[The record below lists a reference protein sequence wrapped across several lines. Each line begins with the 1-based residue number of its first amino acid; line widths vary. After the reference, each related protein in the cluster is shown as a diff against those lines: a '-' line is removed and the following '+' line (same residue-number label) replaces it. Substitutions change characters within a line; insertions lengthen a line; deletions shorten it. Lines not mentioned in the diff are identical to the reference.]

1 MKPCTVEFQAFGP
14 YAGHELVD
22 FEKLA
27 ARGLFLI
34 CGKTGTGKTMILD
47 AITFALY
54 GKSSGHGRDDFE
66 AMRCTNAAF
75 DVTTYVRFTFENNGI
90 YYRFERRLERKRKNL
105 SASYMVWQKDENGTW
120 TALFEN
126 AKEKMLNEKA
136 EEIIGLSYEQFRQVI
151 VLPQGQFEKFLTSD
165 SADKEKILTSIFG
178 EEKWQAV
185 AQLMFEEATERRQQL
200 KSLQEQISNSLQ
212 EEACETMAELEAVIA
227 QKKERLVT
235 MEAAYQEGACEK
247 QIRALRDRLAL
258 VSRFQDLR
266 RGKARVRAY
275 EEKQHDRAEQEKR
288 IQDARRAEKVKELLL
303 ELHRA
308 EAAQAERKTAVR
320 AADQAAGQAKQQ
332 AEQILLQVTA
342 QQQKND
348 EIEEKKAQK
357 IQLTAK
363 ITDYES
369 IAALEQNFQ
378 KQRKAA
384 ESALQEAE
392 QEKQVYESYAPKLVM
407 LHETYETDMEEHRKL
422 LAAYLAGIT
431 GELAASLVEGQ
442 PCPVCGS
449 REHPQKAVR
458 TEADTSKEHVEEK
471 RAEADAVY
479 QKLQQTMQKQEQAKK
494 KYEEK
499 QRLAQELQ
507 LAKETAYTRLAE
519 MQNNLIPEIGSLA
532 ELQKKLQQLT
542 DEIGKDTE
550 QLQSLTK
557 MLEQANNTV
566 AETAAKAELARQEEE
581 LTQKKQE
588 AAMQA
593 VAKGL
598 SEHGFADIKE
608 AEQLLMG
615 EKELEGMRRQIADY
629 DAGKKAAEEQV
640 MRLQEELGRQQE
652 PDEEACKTEL
662 ARLEKLQGT
671 YAKETAVL
679 SETIRRL
686 SQKAEK
692 LALAGEGLEE
702 KLLEAEQDL
711 AFAKKLR
718 GDAGTGLQ
726 RYVLGILFSSVIA
739 AANRM
744 LSMVHGGRYRLFR
757 SDEKAQGSNKRGLE
771 LKVYDKNSEEHEGRF
786 VSTLSGGEKFLA
798 SLALSI
804 GMSTIAQK
812 SGIRIEALFI
822 DKGFGSLD
830 EDSITDAMQILGS
843 IQQANGLVGIISH
856 VQLLQERIPT
866 KLRVEE
872 TEKGSHI
879 IQTIGYKL

>member
-1 MKPCTVEFQAFGP
+1 MKPCMVEFQAFGP

-27 ARGLFLI
+27 AKGLFLI

-66 AMRCTNAAF
+66 AMHCTNAAF
-75 DVTTYVRFTFENNGI
+75 DVTTYVRFTFENNGS

-212 EEACETMAELEAVIA
+212 EEACETLAELEVVVA
-227 QKKERLVT
+227 QKKERLAA
-235 MEAAYQEGACEK
+235 MEAAYQEGTCEK

-266 RGKARVRAY
+266 RERARVRVY
-275 EEKQHDRAEQEKR
+275 EEKQHDRMEQEKR

-320 AADQAAGQAKQQ
+320 TADQAAGQAKQQ

-369 IAALEQNFQ
+369 IAALEQTFQ

-392 QEKQVYESYAPKLVM
+392 QEKQIYESYAPKLVM
-407 LHETYETDMEEHRKL
+407 LHEAYETDMEEHRKL

-507 LAKETAYTRLAE
+507 LVKETAYTRLAE

-542 DEIGKDTE
+542 DEIGRDTE
-550 QLQSLTK
+550 KLQSLTK

-581 LTQKKQE
+581 LAQKKQE

-608 AEQLLMG
+608 AEQLLLS
-615 EKELEGMRRQIADY
+615 EKEQEKLQQQIADF
-629 DAGKKAAEEQV
+629 DAGRKAAEEQ
-640 MRLQEELGRQQE
+640 MKRLQEELGGQQE
-652 PDEEACKTEL
+652 PDADACKTEL
-662 ARLEKLQGT
+662 AQLEKQQEA

-692 LALAGEGLEE
+692 LAQTGEGIEE

-786 VSTLSGGEKFLA
+786 VSTLSGGEKFLT

-822 DKGFGSLD
+822 DEGFGSLD
-830 EDSITDAMQILGS
+830 EDSITDAMQILDS

-879 IQTIGYKL
+879 IQTIG

>member
-212 EEACETMAELEAVIA
+212 EEACETLAELQAVIA

-247 QIRALRDRLAL
+247 QIGALRDRLAL

-266 RGKARVRAY
+266 RGKAHVRAY

-308 EAAQAERKTAVR
+308 EAAQAERKKAVR

-332 AEQILLQVTA
+332 AEQIFLQVTA

-407 LHETYETDMEEHRKL
+407 LHEAYETDMEEHRKL

-550 QLQSLTK
+550 KLQSLTK

-662 ARLEKLQGT
+662 ARLEKLQET

-686 SQKAEK
+686 SEKADK
-692 LALAGEGLEE
+692 LAQAGEGLEE

-822 DKGFGSLD
+822 DEGFGSLD

-879 IQTIGYKL
+879 IQTIG

>member
-120 TALFEN
+120 TAMFEN

-212 EEACETMAELEAVIA
+212 EEACETLAELEAVIA

-235 MEAAYQEGACEK
+235 METAYQEGACEK

-407 LHETYETDMEEHRKL
+407 LHEAYETDMEEHRKL

-542 DEIGKDTE
+542 NEIGKDTE
-550 QLQSLTK
+550 KLQSLTK

-640 MRLQEELGRQQE
+640 MRLQEELGRQKE

-662 ARLEKLQGT
+662 ARLEKLQET

-692 LALAGEGLEE
+692 LAQAGEGLEE

-786 VSTLSGGEKFLA
+786 VSTLSGGEKFLT

-822 DKGFGSLD
+822 DEGFGSLD
-830 EDSITDAMQILGS
+830 EDSITDAMQILDS

-856 VQLLQERIPT
+856 VQILQERIPT

-879 IQTIGYKL
+879 IQTIG

>member
-151 VLPQGQFEKFLTSD
+151 VLPQGQFEKLLTSD

-212 EEACETMAELEAVIA
+212 EEACETLAELEAVIA

-235 MEAAYQEGACEK
+235 METAYQEGACEK

-275 EEKQHDRAEQEKR
+275 EQKQHDRAEQEKR

-407 LHETYETDMEEHRKL
+407 LHEAYETDMEEHRKL

-507 LAKETAYTRLAE
+507 LVKETAYTRLAE
-519 MQNNLIPEIGSLA
+519 MQNNLIPEIRSLA
-532 ELQKKLQQLT
+532 ELQKNLQQLT

-550 QLQSLTK
+550 KLQSLTK

-662 ARLEKLQGT
+662 ARLEKLQET

-822 DKGFGSLD
+822 DEGFGSLD

-879 IQTIGYKL
+879 IQTIG

>member
-212 EEACETMAELEAVIA
+212 EEACETLAELEAVIA

-266 RGKARVRAY
+266 RGKACVRAY

-308 EAAQAERKTAVR
+308 EAAQAERKKAVR

-458 TEADTSKEHVEEK
+458 TETDTSKEHVEEK

-662 ARLEKLQGT
+662 ARLEKLQET

-798 SLALSI
+798 SLAMSI
-804 GMSTIAQK
+804 GMSTV
-812 SGIRIEALFI
+812 SYTHLT
-822 DKGFGSLD
+822 LP
-830 EDSITDAMQILGS
+830 TIL
-843 IQQANGLVGIISH
+843 LV
-856 VQLLQERIPT
+856 
-866 KLRVEE
+866 
-872 TEKGSHI
+872 
-879 IQTIGYKL
+879 

>member
-212 EEACETMAELEAVIA
+212 EEACETLAELEAVIA

-332 AEQILLQVTA
+332 AEQIFLQVTA

-407 LHETYETDMEEHRKL
+407 LHEAYETDMEEHRKL

-550 QLQSLTK
+550 KLQSLTK

-662 ARLEKLQGT
+662 ARLEKLQET

-692 LALAGEGLEE
+692 LALAGERLEE

-822 DKGFGSLD
+822 DEGFGSLD

-879 IQTIGYKL
+879 IQTIG

>member
-1 MKPCTVEFQAFGP
+1 
-14 YAGHELVD
+14 
-22 FEKLA
+22 
-27 ARGLFLI
+27 
-34 CGKTGTGKTMILD
+34 
-47 AITFALY
+47 
-54 GKSSGHGRDDFE
+54 
-66 AMRCTNAAF
+66 MRCTNAAF

-151 VLPQGQFEKFLTSD
+151 VLPQGQFEKLLTSD

-212 EEACETMAELEAVIA
+212 EEACETLAELEAVIA
-227 QKKERLVT
+227 QKKERLVA
-235 MEAAYQEGACEK
+235 MEAAYQEDACEK

-332 AEQILLQVTA
+332 AEQIFLQVTA

-407 LHETYETDMEEHRKL
+407 LHEAYETDMEEHRKL

-471 RAEADAVY
+471 RAEAEAVY

-519 MQNNLIPEIGSLA
+519 MQNNLIPEIVSLA

-550 QLQSLTK
+550 KLQSLTK

-640 MRLQEELGRQQE
+640 MRLQEELGRQKE

-662 ARLEKLQGT
+662 ARLEKQQEI

-686 SQKAEK
+686 SEKADK
-692 LALAGEGLEE
+692 LAQAGEGLEE

-822 DKGFGSLD
+822 DEGFGSLD

-872 TEKGSHI
+872 TEKGSRI
-879 IQTIGYKL
+879 IQTIG

>member
-151 VLPQGQFEKFLTSD
+151 VLPQGQFEKLLTSD

-212 EEACETMAELEAVIA
+212 EEACETLAELEAVIA

-550 QLQSLTK
+550 KLQSLTK

-566 AETAAKAELARQEEE
+566 AETAAKAELARQEKE

-662 ARLEKLQGT
+662 ARLEKLQET

-822 DKGFGSLD
+822 DEGFGSLD

-879 IQTIGYKL
+879 IQTIG

>member
-212 EEACETMAELEAVIA
+212 EEACETLAELEAVIA

-303 ELHRA
+303 ELQRA

-407 LHETYETDMEEHRKL
+407 LHEAYETDMEEHRKL

-458 TEADTSKEHVEEK
+458 TEADTSKEQVEEK
-471 RAEADAVY
+471 RAEAEAVY

-507 LAKETAYTRLAE
+507 LAKEAAYTRLVE

-550 QLQSLTK
+550 KLQSLTK

-652 PDEEACKTEL
+652 PDAEACKTEL
-662 ARLEKLQGT
+662 ARLEKLQET

-686 SQKAEK
+686 SQKADK
-692 LALAGEGLEE
+692 LAQAGEGLEE

-822 DKGFGSLD
+822 DEGFGSLD

-879 IQTIGYKL
+879 IQTIG

>member
-212 EEACETMAELEAVIA
+212 EEACETLAELEAVIA

-303 ELHRA
+303 ELQRA

-407 LHETYETDMEEHRKL
+407 LHEAYETDMEEHRKL

-458 TEADTSKEHVEEK
+458 TEADTSKEQVEEK
-471 RAEADAVY
+471 RAEAEAVY

-507 LAKETAYTRLAE
+507 LAKEAAYTRLVE

-550 QLQSLTK
+550 KLQSLTK

-640 MRLQEELGRQQE
+640 MRLLEELGRQQE
-652 PDEEACKTEL
+652 PDAEACKTEL
-662 ARLEKLQGT
+662 ARLEKLQET

-686 SQKAEK
+686 SQKADK
-692 LALAGEGLEE
+692 LAQAGEGLEE

-822 DKGFGSLD
+822 DEGFGSLD

-879 IQTIGYKL
+879 IQTIG

>member
-1 MKPCTVEFQAFGP
+1 MKPCKVEFQAFGP
-14 YAGHELVD
+14 YAGYELVD

-27 ARGLFLI
+27 AKGLFLI

-75 DVTTYVRFTFENNGI
+75 DATTFVRFEFENNGS

-105 SASYMVWQKDENGTW
+105 SASYMVWEKDENGGW
-120 TALFEN
+120 IALFEN

-151 VLPQGQFEKFLTSD
+151 VLPQGQFEKLLTSD

-178 EEKWQAV
+178 EEKWQAI

-200 KSLQEQISNSLQ
+200 KSLQEQIRNSLQ
-212 EEACETMAELEAVIA
+212 EEACDTLEELEGRIA
-227 QKKERLVT
+227 EKKESLT
-235 MEAAYQEGACEK
+235 AMEASYKENAYEK
-247 QIRALRDRLAL
+247 QMKELRDRLAL
-258 VSRFQDLR
+258 VSRFRDLQK
-266 RGKARVRAY
+266 GKERVRAY
-275 EEKQHDRAEQEKR
+275 EEKLPERTAQEKR
-288 IQDARRAEKVKELLL
+288 IGDAQRAEKVRTLLS
-303 ELHRA
+303 ELHTA
-308 EAAQAERKTAVR
+308 ETAWTQRKTAVQK
-320 AADQAAGQAKQQ
+320 ADQAAELAKQK
-332 AEQILLQVTA
+332 AEQVLAQVTA
-342 QQQKND
+342 QQQRNA

-357 IQLTAK
+357 IQLVAKTA
-363 ITDYES
+363 DYEG
-369 IAALEQNFQ
+369 IAAQEQICE

-384 ESALQEAE
+384 QAAAQAAE
-392 QEKQVYESYAPKLVM
+392 QEKQVYESYAPKLGT
-407 LHETYETDMEEHRKL
+407 LHEAYEKSMEAHRSL

-431 GELAASLVEGQ
+431 GELAASLIEGK

-449 REHPQKAVR
+449 RQHPQKAVR
-458 TEADTSKEHVEEK
+458 TQADTTKEVVEAK

-494 KYEEK
+494 QYEEK
-499 QRLAQELQ
+499 QQLAQELQ
-507 LAKETAYTRLAE
+507 LAKETADTKLAQ
-519 MQNNLIPEIGSLA
+519 MQHHLIPEIGSLA
-532 ELQKKLQQLT
+532 ALQKKLQQLA
-542 DEIGKDTE
+542 DEIEKATE
-550 QLQSLTK
+550 EMQRLTK
-557 MLEQANNTV
+557 QQEQANSAV
-566 AETAAKAELARQEEE
+566 AETEAKAELAHQEAE
-581 LTQKKQE
+581 LAQKKQE

-598 SEHGFADIKE
+598 SENGFSDAGE
-608 AEQLLMG
+608 AERLLMG
-615 EKELEGMRRQIADY
+615 EKELEELRRRIADF

-640 MRLQEELGRQQE
+640 KRLQEELGGQQE
-652 PDEEACKTEL
+652 PDADACKTEL
-662 ARLEKLQGT
+662 AHLEKQQEI

-692 LALAGEGLEE
+692 LAQAGEGIEE

-822 DKGFGSLD
+822 DEGFGSLD
-830 EDSITDAMQILGS
+830 EDSITDAMQILDS

-866 KLRVEE
+866 KLCVEE
-872 TEKGSHI
+872 MEKGSNI
-879 IQTIGYKL
+879 IQTIG

>member
-151 VLPQGQFEKFLTSD
+151 VLPQGQFEKLLTSD

-212 EEACETMAELEAVIA
+212 EEACETLAELEAVIA

-235 MEAAYQEGACEK
+235 MEATYQEGACEK

-266 RGKARVRAY
+266 RGKACVRAY

-308 EAAQAERKTAVR
+308 EAAQAERKTAVW

-407 LHETYETDMEEHRKL
+407 LHEAYETDMEEHRKL

-471 RAEADAVY
+471 RAEAEAVY

-550 QLQSLTK
+550 KLQSLTK
-557 MLEQANNTV
+557 LLEQANNTV

-662 ARLEKLQGT
+662 ARLEKLQET

-771 LKVYDKNSEEHEGRF
+771 LKVYDKNSEEHGGRF

-822 DKGFGSLD
+822 DEGFGSLD

-866 KLRVEE
+866 KLCVEE

-879 IQTIGYKL
+879 IQTIG

>member
-212 EEACETMAELEAVIA
+212 EEACETLAELEAVIA

-266 RGKARVRAY
+266 RGKACVRAY

-308 EAAQAERKTAVR
+308 EAAQAERKKAVR

-407 LHETYETDMEEHRKL
+407 LHEAYETDMEEHRKL

-550 QLQSLTK
+550 KLQSLTK

-566 AETAAKAELARQEEE
+566 AETAAKAAKQLWKNQMLLMERQGLFGEALSIAQEY
-581 LTQKKQE
+581 LKQYPDDQAMKKE
-588 AAMQA
+588 CRFLKTRNE
-593 VAKGL
+593 VAKGN
-598 SEHGFADIKE
+598 E
-608 AEQLLMG
+608 AVQ
-615 EKELEGMRRQIADY
+615 
-629 DAGKKAAEEQV
+629 
-640 MRLQEELGRQQE
+640 
-652 PDEEACKTEL
+652 
-662 ARLEKLQGT
+662 
-671 YAKETAVL
+671 
-679 SETIRRL
+679 
-686 SQKAEK
+686 SQTS
-692 LALAGEGLEE
+692 
-702 KLLEAEQDL
+702 
-711 AFAKKLR
+711 
-718 GDAGTGLQ
+718 DAGTSQTTGSDDT
-726 RYVLGILFSSVIA
+726 GDNTA
-739 AANRM
+739 ASTGADN
-744 LSMVHGGRYRLFR
+744 
-757 SDEKAQGSNKRGLE
+757 DN
-771 LKVYDKNSEEHEGRF
+771 
-786 VSTLSGGEKFLA
+786 VSTSATRTPSTKAPQSQTSTMGTTGSTAAPKSTADTGRTGTSTTTAPTATRRPAGTTSTATPAGTA
-798 SLALSI
+798 SSY
-804 GMSTIAQK
+804 
-812 SGIRIEALFI
+812 I
-822 DKGFGSLD
+822 D
-830 EDSITDAMQILGS
+830 T
-843 IQQANGLVGIISH
+843 
-856 VQLLQERIPT
+856 QES
-866 KLRVEE
+866 VN
-872 TEKGSHI
+872 
-879 IQTIGYKL
+879 

>member
-151 VLPQGQFEKFLTSD
+151 VLPQGQFEKLLTSD

-200 KSLQEQISNSLQ
+200 KMLQEQISNSLQ
-212 EEACETMAELEAVIA
+212 EEACETLAELEAVIA

-471 RAEADAVY
+471 RAEAEAVY

-550 QLQSLTK
+550 KLQSLTK

-640 MRLQEELGRQQE
+640 MRLQEELGRQKE

-662 ARLEKLQGT
+662 ARLEKLQET

-822 DKGFGSLD
+822 DEGFGSLD

-879 IQTIGYKL
+879 IQTIG

>member
-1 MKPCTVEFQAFGP
+1 MKPCMVEFQAFGP

-27 ARGLFLI
+27 AKGLFLI

-212 EEACETMAELEAVIA
+212 EEACETLAELEVVVA
-227 QKKERLVT
+227 QKKERLDA

-266 RGKARVRAY
+266 RERARVRAY
-275 EEKQHDRAEQEKR
+275 EEKQHDRVEQEKR

-320 AADQAAGQAKQQ
+320 TADQAAGQAKQQ

-369 IAALEQNFQ
+369 IAALEQTFQ

-392 QEKQVYESYAPKLVM
+392 QEKQIYESYAPKLVM
-407 LHETYETDMEEHRKL
+407 LHEAYETDMEEHRKL

-507 LAKETAYTRLAE
+507 LVKETAYTRLAE

-550 QLQSLTK
+550 KLQSLTK

-581 LTQKKQE
+581 LAQKKQE

-608 AEQLLMG
+608 AEQLLLS
-615 EKELEGMRRQIADY
+615 EKEQEKLQQQIADY

-662 ARLEKLQGT
+662 ARLEKLQET

-686 SQKAEK
+686 SEKADK
-692 LALAGEGLEE
+692 LAQAGEGLEE

-822 DKGFGSLD
+822 DEGFGSLD

-879 IQTIGYKL
+879 IQTIG

>member
-185 AQLMFEEATERRQQL
+185 AQLMFEEATERRQRL

-212 EEACETMAELEAVIA
+212 EEACETLAELEAVIA

-308 EAAQAERKTAVR
+308 EAAQAERKKAVR

-581 LTQKKQE
+581 LTQKKHE

-662 ARLEKLQGT
+662 ARLEKLQET

-822 DKGFGSLD
+822 DEGFGSLD

-879 IQTIGYKL
+879 IQTIG

>member
-151 VLPQGQFEKFLTSD
+151 VLPQGQFEKLLTSD

-212 EEACETMAELEAVIA
+212 EEVCETLAELEVVIA

-392 QEKQVYESYAPKLVM
+392 QEKQVYESYAPKLVR
-407 LHETYETDMEEHRKL
+407 LHEAYETDMEEHRKL

-471 RAEADAVY
+471 RAEAEAVY

-550 QLQSLTK
+550 KLQSLTK

-662 ARLEKLQGT
+662 ARLEKLQET

-822 DKGFGSLD
+822 DEGFGSLD

-879 IQTIGYKL
+879 IQTIG

>member
-151 VLPQGQFEKFLTSD
+151 VLPQGQFEKLLTSD

-178 EEKWQAV
+178 EEKWQVV

-212 EEACETMAELEAVIA
+212 EEACETLAELEAVIA

-266 RGKARVRAY
+266 RGKACVRAY

-308 EAAQAERKTAVR
+308 EAAQAERKKAVR

-407 LHETYETDMEEHRKL
+407 LHEAYETDMEEHRKL

-550 QLQSLTK
+550 KLQSLMK

-588 AAMQA
+588 AAMQM

-662 ARLEKLQGT
+662 ARLEKLQET

-686 SQKAEK
+686 SEKADK
-692 LALAGEGLEE
+692 LAQAGEGLEE

-822 DKGFGSLD
+822 DEGFGSLD

-879 IQTIGYKL
+879 IQTIG

>member
-212 EEACETMAELEAVIA
+212 EEACETLAELEAVIA
-227 QKKERLVT
+227 QKKERLVA
-235 MEAAYQEGACEK
+235 MEAAYQEDACEK

-332 AEQILLQVTA
+332 AEQIFLQVTA

-407 LHETYETDMEEHRKL
+407 PHDPNETDKEEHRKL

-662 ARLEKLQGT
+662 ARLEKLQET

-822 DKGFGSLD
+822 DEGFGSLD

-879 IQTIGYKL
+879 IQTIG

>member
-1 MKPCTVEFQAFGP
+1 M
-14 YAGHELVD
+14 
-22 FEKLA
+22 
-27 ARGLFLI
+27 
-34 CGKTGTGKTMILD
+34 
-47 AITFALY
+47 
-54 GKSSGHGRDDFE
+54 
-66 AMRCTNAAF
+66 
-75 DVTTYVRFTFENNGI
+75 
-90 YYRFERRLERKRKNL
+90 
-105 SASYMVWQKDENGTW
+105 
-120 TALFEN
+120 
-126 AKEKMLNEKA
+126 
-136 EEIIGLSYEQFRQVI
+136 
-151 VLPQGQFEKFLTSD
+151 
-165 SADKEKILTSIFG
+165 
-178 EEKWQAV
+178 
-185 AQLMFEEATERRQQL
+185 
-200 KSLQEQISNSLQ
+200 
-212 EEACETMAELEAVIA
+212 
-227 QKKERLVT
+227 
-235 MEAAYQEGACEK
+235 
-247 QIRALRDRLAL
+247 
-258 VSRFQDLR
+258 
-266 RGKARVRAY
+266 
-275 EEKQHDRAEQEKR
+275 
-288 IQDARRAEKVKELLL
+288 KELLL

-308 EAAQAERKTAVR
+308 EAAQAERKKAVR

-662 ARLEKLQGT
+662 ARLEKLQET

-822 DKGFGSLD
+822 DEGFGSLD

-879 IQTIGYKL
+879 IQTIG

>member
-178 EEKWQAV
+178 EEKWQVV

-212 EEACETMAELEAVIA
+212 EEACETLAELEAVIA

-332 AEQILLQVTA
+332 AEQIFLQVTA

-407 LHETYETDMEEHRKL
+407 LHEAYETDMEEHRKL

-499 QRLAQELQ
+499 QRLAQELK

-550 QLQSLTK
+550 KLQSLTK

-588 AAMQA
+588 AAMQS

-608 AEQLLMG
+608 AEHLLMG

-662 ARLEKLQGT
+662 ARLEKLQET

-686 SQKAEK
+686 SEKADK
-692 LALAGEGLEE
+692 LAQAGEGLEE

-822 DKGFGSLD
+822 DEGFGSLD

-879 IQTIGYKL
+879 IQTIG

>member
-212 EEACETMAELEAVIA
+212 EEACETLAELEAVIA

-332 AEQILLQVTA
+332 AEQIFLQVTA

-407 LHETYETDMEEHRKL
+407 LHEAYETDMEEHRKL

-532 ELQKKLQQLT
+532 ELQKKLQQLA

-550 QLQSLTK
+550 KLQSLTK

-598 SEHGFADIKE
+598 SEHGFSDAVE
-608 AEQLLMG
+608 AEHLQLS
-615 EKELEGMRRQIADY
+615 EKEQEKLQQQIADY

-662 ARLEKLQGT
+662 ARLEKLQET

-822 DKGFGSLD
+822 DEGFGSLD

-879 IQTIGYKL
+879 IQTIG

>member
-200 KSLQEQISNSLQ
+200 KSLQE
-212 EEACETMAELEAVIA
+212 
-227 QKKERLVT
+227 
-235 MEAAYQEGACEK
+235 
-247 QIRALRDRLAL
+247 
-258 VSRFQDLR
+258 
-266 RGKARVRAY
+266 
-275 EEKQHDRAEQEKR
+275 
-288 IQDARRAEKVKELLL
+288 
-303 ELHRA
+303 
-308 EAAQAERKTAVR
+308 
-320 AADQAAGQAKQQ
+320 
-332 AEQILLQVTA
+332 
-342 QQQKND
+342 
-348 EIEEKKAQK
+348 
-357 IQLTAK
+357 
-363 ITDYES
+363 
-369 IAALEQNFQ
+369 
-378 KQRKAA
+378 
-384 ESALQEAE
+384 
-392 QEKQVYESYAPKLVM
+392 
-407 LHETYETDMEEHRKL
+407 
-422 LAAYLAGIT
+422 
-431 GELAASLVEGQ
+431 
-442 PCPVCGS
+442 
-449 REHPQKAVR
+449 
-458 TEADTSKEHVEEK
+458 
-471 RAEADAVY
+471 
-479 QKLQQTMQKQEQAKK
+479 
-494 KYEEK
+494 
-499 QRLAQELQ
+499 
-507 LAKETAYTRLAE
+507 
-519 MQNNLIPEIGSLA
+519 
-532 ELQKKLQQLT
+532 
-542 DEIGKDTE
+542 
-550 QLQSLTK
+550 
-557 MLEQANNTV
+557 
-566 AETAAKAELARQEEE
+566 
-581 LTQKKQE
+581 
-588 AAMQA
+588 
-593 VAKGL
+593 
-598 SEHGFADIKE
+598 
-608 AEQLLMG
+608 
-615 EKELEGMRRQIADY
+615 
-629 DAGKKAAEEQV
+629 
-640 MRLQEELGRQQE
+640 ELGRQQE

-662 ARLEKLQGT
+662 ARLEKLQET

-822 DKGFGSLD
+822 DEGFGSLD

-879 IQTIGYKL
+879 IQTIG

>member
-151 VLPQGQFEKFLTSD
+151 VLPQGQFEKLLTSD

-212 EEACETMAELEAVIA
+212 EEACETLAELEAVIA

-550 QLQSLTK
+550 KLQSLTK

-566 AETAAKAELARQEEE
+566 AETAAKAELARQEKE

-662 ARLEKLQGT
+662 ARLEKLQET

-686 SQKAEK
+686 SEKADK
-692 LALAGEGLEE
+692 LAQAGEGLEE

-822 DKGFGSLD
+822 DEGFGSLD

-879 IQTIGYKL
+879 IQTIG

>member
-1 MKPCTVEFQAFGP
+1 MKPCMVEFQAFGP

-27 ARGLFLI
+27 AKGLFLI

-212 EEACETMAELEAVIA
+212 EEACETLAELEVVVA
-227 QKKERLVT
+227 QKKERLDA

-266 RGKARVRAY
+266 RERARVRAY
-275 EEKQHDRAEQEKR
+275 EEKQHDRVEQEKR

-320 AADQAAGQAKQQ
+320 TADQAAGQAKQQ

-369 IAALEQNFQ
+369 IAALEQTFQ

-392 QEKQVYESYAPKLVM
+392 QEKQIYESYAPKLVM
-407 LHETYETDMEEHRKL
+407 LHEAYETDMEEHRKL

-507 LAKETAYTRLAE
+507 LVKETAYTRLAE

-550 QLQSLTK
+550 KLQSLTK

-581 LTQKKQE
+581 LAQKKQE

-662 ARLEKLQGT
+662 ARLEKLQET

-686 SQKAEK
+686 SEKADK
-692 LALAGEGLEE
+692 LAQAGEGLEE

-822 DKGFGSLD
+822 DEGFGSLD
-830 EDSITDAMQILGS
+830 EDSITDAMQILDS

-879 IQTIGYKL
+879 IQTIG

>member
-151 VLPQGQFEKFLTSD
+151 VLPQGQFEKLLTSD

-212 EEACETMAELEAVIA
+212 EEACETLAELEAVIA

-266 RGKARVRAY
+266 RGKACVRAY

-308 EAAQAERKTAVR
+308 EAAQAERKKAVR

-407 LHETYETDMEEHRKL
+407 LHEAYETDMEEHRKL

-550 QLQSLTK
+550 KLQSLMK

-588 AAMQA
+588 AAMQM

-662 ARLEKLQGT
+662 ARLEKLQET

-686 SQKAEK
+686 SEKADK
-692 LALAGEGLEE
+692 LAQAGEGLEE

-822 DKGFGSLD
+822 DEGFGSLD
-830 EDSITDAMQILGS
+830 EDSITDAMQILAS

-879 IQTIGYKL
+879 IQTIG

>member
-1 MKPCTVEFQAFGP
+1 MKPCMVEFQAFGP

-27 ARGLFLI
+27 AKGLFLI

-212 EEACETMAELEAVIA
+212 EEACETLAELEAVIA

-308 EAAQAERKTAVR
+308 EAAQAERKKAVR
-320 AADQAAGQAKQQ
+320 AADHAAGQAKQQ

-662 ARLEKLQGT
+662 ARLEKLQET

-822 DKGFGSLD
+822 DEGFGSLD

-879 IQTIGYKL
+879 IQTIG

>member
-212 EEACETMAELEAVIA
+212 EEACETLAELEAVIA

-235 MEAAYQEGACEK
+235 METAYQEGACEK

-275 EEKQHDRAEQEKR
+275 EQKQHDRAEQEKR

-407 LHETYETDMEEHRKL
+407 LHEAYETDMEEHRNL

-550 QLQSLTK
+550 KLQSLTK

-640 MRLQEELGRQQE
+640 MRLQEELGRQKE

-662 ARLEKLQGT
+662 ARLEKLQET

-822 DKGFGSLD
+822 DEGFGSLD

-879 IQTIGYKL
+879 IQTIG

>member
-212 EEACETMAELEAVIA
+212 EEACETLAELEAVIA

-235 MEAAYQEGACEK
+235 MEAAYQKGACEK

-258 VSRFQDLR
+258 VSRFQDLC

-275 EEKQHDRAEQEKR
+275 EEKQHDRVEQEKR

-332 AEQILLQVTA
+332 AEQIFLQVTA

-407 LHETYETDMEEHRKL
+407 LHEAYETDMEEHRKL

-550 QLQSLTK
+550 KLQSLTK

-662 ARLEKLQGT
+662 ARLEKLQET

-822 DKGFGSLD
+822 DEGFGSLD

-879 IQTIGYKL
+879 IQTIG

>member
-151 VLPQGQFEKFLTSD
+151 VLPQGQFEKLLTSD

-212 EEACETMAELEAVIA
+212 EEACETLAELEAVIA

-235 MEAAYQEGACEK
+235 MEATYQEGACEK

-258 VSRFQDLR
+258 VSRFQDLH
-266 RGKARVRAY
+266 RGKACVRAY

-407 LHETYETDMEEHRKL
+407 LHEAYETDMEEHRKL

-507 LAKETAYTRLAE
+507 LAKEKAYTRLAE

-550 QLQSLTK
+550 KLQSLTK

-566 AETAAKAELARQEEE
+566 TETAAKAELARQEEE

-662 ARLEKLQGT
+662 ARLEKLQET

-822 DKGFGSLD
+822 DEGFGSLD

-879 IQTIGYKL
+879 IQTIG

>member
-151 VLPQGQFEKFLTSD
+151 VLPQGQFEKLLTSD

-200 KSLQEQISNSLQ
+200 KSLQEQISNSMQ
-212 EEACETMAELEAVIA
+212 EKACETLAELEAVIA

-550 QLQSLTK
+550 KLQSLTK

-566 AETAAKAELARQEEE
+566 AETAAKAELARQEKE

-662 ARLEKLQGT
+662 ARLEKLQET

-686 SQKAEK
+686 SEKADK
-692 LALAGEGLEE
+692 LAQAGEGLEE

-822 DKGFGSLD
+822 DEGFGSLD

-879 IQTIGYKL
+879 IQTIG

>member
-151 VLPQGQFEKFLTSD
+151 VLPQGQFEKLLTSD

-212 EEACETMAELEAVIA
+212 EEACETLAELEAVIA

-550 QLQSLTK
+550 KLQSLTK

-566 AETAAKAELARQEEE
+566 AETAAKAELARQEKE

-662 ARLEKLQGT
+662 ARLEKLQET

-686 SQKAEK
+686 SEKADK
-692 LALAGEGLEE
+692 LAQAGEGLEE

-812 SGIRIEALFI
+812 SGIRMEALFI
-822 DKGFGSLD
+822 DEGFGSLD

-879 IQTIGYKL
+879 IQTIG

>member
-212 EEACETMAELEAVIA
+212 EEACETLAELEAVIA

-235 MEAAYQEGACEK
+235 METAYQEGACEK

-275 EEKQHDRAEQEKR
+275 EQKQHDRAEQEKR

-407 LHETYETDMEEHRKL
+407 LHEAYETDMEEHRKL

-471 RAEADAVY
+471 RAEAAAVY

-507 LAKETAYTRLAE
+507 LVKETAYTRLAE
-519 MQNNLIPEIGSLA
+519 MQNNLIPEIRSLA
-532 ELQKKLQQLT
+532 ELQKNLQQLT

-550 QLQSLTK
+550 KLQSLTK

-662 ARLEKLQGT
+662 ARLEKLQET

-822 DKGFGSLD
+822 DEGFGSLD

-879 IQTIGYKL
+879 IQTIG

>member
-212 EEACETMAELEAVIA
+212 EEACETLAELEAVIV

-235 MEAAYQEGACEK
+235 METAYQEGACEK
-247 QIRALRDRLAL
+247 QIRELRDRLAL

-407 LHETYETDMEEHRKL
+407 LHEAYETDMEEHRKL

-542 DEIGKDTE
+542 NEIGKDTE
-550 QLQSLTK
+550 KLQSLMK

-662 ARLEKLQGT
+662 ARLEKLQET

-692 LALAGEGLEE
+692 LAQAGEGLEK

-822 DKGFGSLD
+822 DEGFGSLD

-879 IQTIGYKL
+879 IQTIG

>member
-34 CGKTGTGKTMILD
+34 CGKTGIGKTMILD

-212 EEACETMAELEAVIA
+212 EEACETLAELEAVIA

-235 MEAAYQEGACEK
+235 METAYQEGACEK

-332 AEQILLQVTA
+332 AEQIFLQVTA

-407 LHETYETDMEEHRKL
+407 LHEAYETDMEEHRNL

-550 QLQSLTK
+550 KLQSLTK

-640 MRLQEELGRQQE
+640 MRLQEELGRQKE

-662 ARLEKLQGT
+662 ARLEKLQET

-786 VSTLSGGEKFLA
+786 VSTLSGGEKFLT

-822 DKGFGSLD
+822 DEGFGSLD

-879 IQTIGYKL
+879 IQTIG

>member
-212 EEACETMAELEAVIA
+212 EEACETLAELEAVIA

-407 LHETYETDMEEHRKL
+407 LHEAYETDMEEHRKL

-471 RAEADAVY
+471 RAEAEAVY
-479 QKLQQTMQKQEQAKK
+479 QKLQQMMQKQEQAKK

-550 QLQSLTK
+550 KLQSLTK

-598 SEHGFADIKE
+598 SEHGFVDIKE

-662 ARLEKLQGT
+662 ARLEKLQET

-692 LALAGEGLEE
+692 LALAGEGLEK

-822 DKGFGSLD
+822 DEGFGSLD

-879 IQTIGYKL
+879 IQTIG

>member
-165 SADKEKILTSIFG
+165 SADKEKILTSIFD

-212 EEACETMAELEAVIA
+212 EEACETLAELEAVIA

-275 EEKQHDRAEQEKR
+275 EEKQYDRAEQEKR

-407 LHETYETDMEEHRKL
+407 LHEAYETDMEEHRKL

-471 RAEADAVY
+471 RAEAEAVY
-479 QKLQQTMQKQEQAKK
+479 QKLQQTMQKQERAKK

-550 QLQSLTK
+550 KLQSLTK

-662 ARLEKLQGT
+662 ARLEKLQET

-822 DKGFGSLD
+822 DEGFGSLD

-879 IQTIGYKL
+879 IQTIG

>member
-185 AQLMFEEATERRQQL
+185 AQLMFEEATERRQRL

-212 EEACETMAELEAVIA
+212 EEACETLAELEAVIA

-308 EAAQAERKTAVR
+308 EAAQAERKKAVR

-662 ARLEKLQGT
+662 ARLEKLQET

-822 DKGFGSLD
+822 DEGFGSLD

-879 IQTIGYKL
+879 IQTIG